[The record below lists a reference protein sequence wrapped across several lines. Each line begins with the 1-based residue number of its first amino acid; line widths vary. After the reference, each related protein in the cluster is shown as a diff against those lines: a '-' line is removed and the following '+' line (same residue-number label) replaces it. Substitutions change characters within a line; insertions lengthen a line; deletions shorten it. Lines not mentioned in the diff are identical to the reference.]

1 MARSLTIIRGASG
14 SGKTTLAKFL
24 MAENENA
31 VNVEADM
38 YFSVHGEYKFDPTK
52 LAEAHAWC
60 LSEATLFLCE
70 GKDVIVSNTF
80 TRAWEYAPY
89 LKLALE
95 NGLRPVIYECSG
107 EYQNIHGVPEEKVI
121 LMRQRFEP
129 HTDDNAD
136 VIRL

>member
-14 SGKTTLAKFL
+14 SGKTTLAKFI
-24 MAENENA
+24 MGENKNA
-31 VNVEADM
+31 VSVEADM
-38 YFSVHGEYKFDPTK
+38 YFSMDGEYKFDPAK

-60 LSEATLFLCE
+60 LAEAELLLCE

-80 TRAWEYAPY
+80 TRAWEYGPY

-107 EYQNIHGVPEEKVI
+107 EYPNTHGVPEERVRQ
-121 LMRQRFEP
+121 MRERFEP